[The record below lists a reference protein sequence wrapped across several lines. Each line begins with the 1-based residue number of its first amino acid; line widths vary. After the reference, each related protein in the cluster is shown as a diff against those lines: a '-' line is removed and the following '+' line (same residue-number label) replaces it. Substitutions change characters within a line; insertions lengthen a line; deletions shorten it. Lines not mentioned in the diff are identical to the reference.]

1 MSRQRRVLAIAGVLI
16 LAICLPTGLSIW
28 LTHRQAEK
36 QFALNV
42 DAYAS
47 RVLVRTKSIVSQAAT
62 ALSEANNWQGN
73 PCSPEHLQLMR
84 QVAFSHSYIQEVV
97 WLENSVA
104 KCSSMQSI
112 SLPVTFPAPMR
123 ITQNGESGWYTTV
136 NDLGLNR
143 YMVALGQGHSVVMIN
158 PDSFIDV
165 VPQSATPIDLAIVGL
180 KNDTIFSSS
189 HPLDKAI
196 LKRLKQ
202 QSAPT
207 LHINHSVYTIRYYHD
222 LNLAIVSW
230 SSVTPIDKF
239 WFQQLMIWLPFSA
252 LLSLLSVLLLLRLL
266 RRLKSPRFQLE
277 DAMAAKEICVH
288 YQPIVCLK
296 TGKIVGAEALSR
308 WKLADGAFLS
318 PDIFIP
324 LAEQTGLITTLTEYI
339 VTSVFSDLGKWLH
352 KHPNMHVSINLAPED
367 LASTALHELIR
378 HNLQFWEVQ
387 PSQIALELTERQ
399 FAAPEI
405 SQPLMAAYRNEG
417 HSIYLDDFGTGYS
430 SLSYLKDLNID
441 VLKIDK
447 SFIGTLKHQPVTPHI
462 IEMAKTLQMEMV
474 AEGIET
480 DEQRHWLSGHGVQF
494 GQGWLFSKARP
505 KTEFI
510 LWAETNLKAAPATE

>member
-1 MSRQRRVLAIAGVLI
+1 
-16 LAICLPTGLSIW
+16 
-28 LTHRQAEK
+28 
-36 QFALNV
+36 
-42 DAYAS
+42 
-47 RVLVRTKSIVSQAAT
+47 
-62 ALSEANNWQGN
+62 
-73 PCSPEHLQLMR
+73 
-84 QVAFSHSYIQEVV
+84 
-97 WLENSVA
+97 
-104 KCSSMQSI
+104 
-112 SLPVTFPAPMR
+112 
-123 ITQNGESGWYTTV
+123 
-136 NDLGLNR
+136 
-143 YMVALGQGHSVVMIN
+143 
-158 PDSFIDV
+158 
-165 VPQSATPIDLAIVGL
+165 
-180 KNDTIFSSS
+180 
-189 HPLDKAI
+189 
-196 LKRLKQ
+196 
-202 QSAPT
+202 
-207 LHINHSVYTIRYYHD
+207 
-222 LNLAIVSW
+222 
-230 SSVTPIDKF
+230 
-239 WFQQLMIWLPFSA
+239 
-252 LLSLLSVLLLLRLL
+252 
-266 RRLKSPRFQLE
+266 
-277 DAMAAKEICVH
+277 MAAKEICVH

-378 HNLQFWEVQ
+378 HNLQFWKVQ